1 VIKSRIMRWAGHM
14 ARRETEGV
22 YIWFLVG
29 IPEGKSTLAR
39 PMVRWKDNIKMDLRE
54 VGWGA

>member
-1 VIKSRIMRWAGHM
+1 MRWAGHM